1 MKVIINKGLGNFTL
15 SNEALLLL
23 IKLKP
28 EAVDKAPLKDSYL
41 FCDPTDEYKT
51 IPFEDGFF
59 EYIPQFG
66 NDDQSDEG
74 VLIKD
79 NIVYTFNTLSLNT
92 HKYRSDPVII
102 SIIEELKEKANPRG
116 GELKII
122 EIPEGVDFY
131 IDSDDTFDCETV
143 VERHRRW
150 N

>member
-28 EAVDKAPLKDSYL
+28 EAVDKTPLKDSYL
-41 FCDPTDEYKT
+41 FYDSTEEYKT
-51 IPFEDGFF
+51 ISFKEGFF

-66 NDDQSDEG
+66 NDSRSDDG

-79 NIVYTFNTLSLNT
+79 NIVYTFNTISLNT
-92 HKYRSDPVII
+92 QKYRSDPVII
-102 SIIEELKEKANPRG
+102 SIIEELKEKANPHG

-131 IDSDDTFDCETV
+131 IDSDDTFDTETV